1 MVINIKL
8 FHSKSK
14 SFSERMACCEQQP
27 FVSTTKNC
35 CLQSL
40 CNSWIIFSHSPC
52 GGSNFF
58 CQCAAAAT
66 TASAMTVISSITLQA
81 ATMDMI
87 RILRKKDEQLD
98 LGGDGKLGKP
108 MSPASSF
115 KTRLCLSFVA
125 SGCQLAY
132 GKVELRRPDASSEVQ
147 DQVVLMLFVMIVC
160 LLFCRNA

>member
-1 MVINIKL
+1 MRSSSDYRFGDDCHFL
-8 FHSKSK
+8 HHFTS
-14 SFSERMACCEQQP
+14 
-27 FVSTTKNC
+27 
-35 CLQSL
+35 
-40 CNSWIIFSHSPC
+40 SHN
-52 GGSNFF
+52 GHD
-58 CQCAAAAT
+58 QD
-66 TASAMTVISSITLQA
+66 IT
-81 ATMDMI
+81 
-87 RILRKKDEQLD
+87 KKDEQLD